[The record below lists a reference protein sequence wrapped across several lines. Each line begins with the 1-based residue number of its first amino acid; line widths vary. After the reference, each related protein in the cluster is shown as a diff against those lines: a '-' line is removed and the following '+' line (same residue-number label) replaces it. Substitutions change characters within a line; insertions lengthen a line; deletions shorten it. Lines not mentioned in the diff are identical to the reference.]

1 MGKSDRNKGISHFAV
16 DLLKSYQTLNKLWHR
31 GLLPNDLKLHYFLH
45 WFAFYNGNILR
56 TGRELHIHRNTI
68 EGHFKQFGFSGKVY
82 NLLHSW
88 QRLAEKN
95 KKASFPAVFFKFY
108 RRYGKPKFTPEENRR
123 LTALWQIRFPF
134 KALRTH
140 YALWGIRAA
149 QPMEWVQKKLGHSQ
163 RNHLRLLAPLRN
175 SKTGYGFWLSPLKPR
190 FEETTL
196 SRRKHRA

>member
-1 MGKSDRNKGISHFAV
+1 MGKFDRNKGISHFAV
-16 DLLKSYQTLNKLWHR
+16 DLLKSYKTLNKLWHK
-31 GLLPNDLKLHYFLH
+31 GLLPNDLEFHYFLH
-45 WFAFYNGNILR
+45 WFAFYQGNINHAV
-56 TGRELHIHRNTI
+56 RELHIHRSSFYI
-68 EGHFKQFGFSGKVY
+68 GLEKFGFSGKAL
-82 NLLHSW
+82 NLRHSW

-95 KKASFPAVFFKFY
+95 KKASFPAIFFKFY

-140 YALWGIRAA
+140 YALWGIRAG

-175 SKTGYGFWLSPLKPR
+175 PKTGYGFWLSPLKPR

-196 SRRKHRA
+196 RGIKYRA